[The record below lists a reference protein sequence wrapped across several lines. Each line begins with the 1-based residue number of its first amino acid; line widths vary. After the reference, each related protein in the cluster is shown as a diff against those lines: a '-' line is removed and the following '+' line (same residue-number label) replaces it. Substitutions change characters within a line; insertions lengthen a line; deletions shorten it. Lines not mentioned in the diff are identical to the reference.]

1 MSVPIKPLSE
11 YVVAQIEKQPT
22 KTASGIYL
30 PESSKEKSDV
40 AIVSGVGAKV
50 KEIHE
55 GDRIVYK
62 SYSATSVKVA
72 GEEYLLI
79 KDEDVLA
86 IVEEQ

>member
-11 YVVAQIEKQPT
+11 YVVAQVEKQPT

-40 AIVSGVGAKV
+40 AVVRGVGGKV
-50 KEIHE
+50 KELHT
-55 GDRIVYK
+55 GDHIVYK
-62 SYSATSVKVA
+62 SYSATSVKVN

-86 IVEEQ
+86 TVEQ

>member
-1 MSVPIKPLSE
+1 MSVPIMPLSE
-11 YVVAQIEKQPT
+11 YVVAQVEKQPT

-40 AIVSGVGAKV
+40 AIVRGIGADV
-50 KEIHE
+50 KEVKT

-62 SYSATSVKVA
+62 SYSATSVKVQ

-79 KDEDVLA
+79 KEEDILA
-86 IVEEQ
+86 TVQQ